1 MKKAGVSA
9 ELHEYAGV
17 GHGFGLRLSQRGAV
31 AEWPEVFL
39 AWLDTK
45 GFLRGK

>member
-1 MKKAGVSA
+1 VSA

-17 GHGFGLRLSQRGAV
+17 GHGFGIRLSARGGV
-31 AEWPEVFL
+31 AEWPQVFVE
-39 AWLDTK
+39 WMDTE

>member
-17 GHGFGLRLSQRGAV
+17 GHGFGLRLSQHGGV

-39 AWLDTK
+39 AWMDTK
-45 GFLRGK
+45 GFLRRK